1 MNVRLRTT
9 RRQGF
14 TLIELLVVIAIIAV
28 LIALLLPAVQAAREA
43 ARRAQCVNNL
53 KQLGLAVANYESG
66 QGSYPYGQ
74 CRENTGANSAYGAYG
89 YYIGSSLFVRILPYI
104 EQGNLSNAWNYS
116 LIDQVAENYT
126 VGATG
131 LSSLWC
137 PSDGTIAGLKNTY
150 PGWGWD
156 GSTQVLVYTS
166 YAGNVGTFDRIADRA
181 QVANPQ
187 YYSTMLSQANGIFYY
202 IGYPTYPVNPTVQGA
217 SSIKPTTI
225 AGITDG
231 TSNTMMFSEKAHG
244 KLSQFADADGTTD
257 YLYNCVWVD
266 GADSNSLFTTM
277 YYLNPFG
284 KVSSDAGGTGQSGQY
299 NYDQNGDQYSV
310 GASSYHPG
318 GANFTF
324 CDGSVKFIKD
334 TVSSW
339 QLNPTTFTPVN
350 VTFSYSTDVFTVGPP
365 GFGVYQ
371 ALSTRAGGEVI
382 SSDQY

>member
-1 MNVRLRTT
+1 MNVSLRTSKG
-9 RRQGF
+9 RGF

-66 QGSYPYGQ
+66 VGCYPYGQ
-74 CRENTGANSAYGAYG
+74 ARENSGPQSVYGAN
-89 YYIGSSLFVRILPYI
+89 YYFVGSSVFVRLLPYL
-104 EQGNLSNAWNYS
+104 EQGNIANAWNYS
-116 LIDQVAENYT
+116 YIEWTYQNAT
-126 VGATG
+126 AGSVG
-131 LSSLWC
+131 LNVLWC

-202 IGYPTYPVNPTVQGA
+202 IGFPTYPVQPTVQGA

-225 AGITDG
+225 AAITDG
-231 TSNTMMFSEKAHG
+231 TSNTMAFGEKAHG

-257 YLYNCVWVD
+257 YLYNLIWCE
-266 GADSNSLFTTM
+266 GGDSDSLFTTM

-284 KVSSDAGGTGQSGQY
+284 KVSSDAGGTGQTGSY
-299 NYDQNGDQYSV
+299 NYDQGGDQFSV
-310 GASSYHPG
+310 AASSYHPG
-318 GANFTF
+318 GANFCF

-350 VTFSYSTDVFTVGPP
+350 VSFSYSTDVFTVGPP

>member
-1 MNVRLRTT
+1 MSDGFRETK
-9 RRQGF
+9 RRGF

-43 ARRAQCVNNL
+43 ARRAQCVNNI

-66 QGSYPYGQ
+66 QGCFPYGQ
-74 CRENTGANSAYGAYG
+74 ARENSGPNGVYGAN
-89 YYIGSSLFVRILPYI
+89 YYFIGSSLFVRMLPYL
-104 EQGNLSNAWNYS
+104 EQGNVANSWNYS
-116 LIDQVAENYT
+116 FIEWTYQNAT
-126 VGATG
+126 AGSTG
-131 LSSLWC
+131 LSVLWC
-137 PSDGTIAGLKNTY
+137 PSDGSIIGLRNTY
-150 PGWGWD
+150 PSWGWD

-181 QVANPQ
+181 QVANPT
-187 YYSTMLSQANGIFYY
+187 YYSTMLSQANGVFYY
-202 IGYPTYPVNPTVQGA
+202 IGYPTYPVVPTVQGA

-225 AGITDG
+225 AAITDG
-231 TSNTMMFSEKAHG
+231 TSNTMAFGEKAHG
-244 KLSQFADADGTTD
+244 KLSQSADADGTID
-257 YLYNCVWVD
+257 YYYNGIWCE
-266 GADSNSLFTTM
+266 GGDSDSLFTTM
-277 YYLNPFG
+277 YYLNSFG
-284 KVSSDAGGTGQSGQY
+284 KVSSDAGGTGESY
-299 NYDQNGDQYSV
+299 NYDQGGDQFSV
-310 GASSYHPG
+310 AASSFHPG
-318 GANFTF
+318 GGNFGF

-350 VTFSYSTDVFTVGPP
+350 VTFSFSTDVFTVGPP